1 MRAYK
6 CDCCGSLYE
15 AYQIIELGQRPKN
28 HIAFS
33 ANSLS
38 LQNSDTLSLKTYDLC
53 PNCMRKILAML
64 MENRE

>member
-15 AYQIIELGQRPKN
+15 AYQIIELDKRPKN
-28 HIAFS
+28 HITFS

-38 LQNSDTLSLKTYDLC
+38 LQNSDMLSFKTYDLC